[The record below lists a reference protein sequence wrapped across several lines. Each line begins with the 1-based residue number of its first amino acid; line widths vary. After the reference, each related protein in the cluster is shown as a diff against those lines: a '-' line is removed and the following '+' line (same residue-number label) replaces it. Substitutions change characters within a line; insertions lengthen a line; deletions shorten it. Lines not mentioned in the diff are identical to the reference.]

1 MTRIVLQGKKV
12 YDTFETESVQ
22 EIMELHLRSEEE
34 AKVLIVKAAYELRML
49 LEQTSKMTEDGEF
62 CFNSVW
68 YDDQLK
74 EIDKLAK
81 SIRDNIKFL
90 TAEYTLVD
98 GGETFKIGGKE

>member
-12 YDTFETESVQ
+12 YDTFENESVQ
-22 EIMELHLRSEEE
+22 EIMELHMKAQDYAAHDIVMAEGKIRQLLKENSELDKEGQR
-34 AKVLIVKAAYELRML
+34 IFY
-49 LEQTSKMTEDGEF
+49 SF
-62 CFNSVW
+62 C
-68 YDDQLK
+68 DKKQLK

-98 GGETFKIGGKE
+98 GGETYKIGEEK